1 MSREIKFRA
10 WDTKYNEWVYLV
22 IEPTEENR
30 DYTISFNSEA
40 YRIIARHL
48 TNWEQFTGLKDKN
61 GKEIYEGDILANR
74 EVHGDN
80 FYCVVEYGIDGF
92 NGVTYPGRNHCMPL
106 HTIMT
111 YEGAEY
117 NEVIGNIYE
126 NPELLSKLN
135 KE

>member
-1 MSREIKFRA
+1 MENREIRFRA
-10 WDTKYNEWVYLV
+10 RIK
-22 IEPTEENR
+22 EEYGGDGKWFYWNVE
-30 DYTISFNSEA
+30 DEFGEA
-40 YRIIARHL
+40 WHYD
-48 TNWEQFTGLKDKN
+48 EFTGLKDKN
-61 GKEIYEGDILANR
+61 GKDIYEGDILANR

-126 NPELLSKLN
+126 NPELI
-135 KE
+135 KEK